1 MYGAIDSMKNNN
13 LIINICDQI
22 SNKQLTHPVKSKIY
36 DPFDIP
42 SDDEEYID
50 KKFNRLKFI
59 KNFDKVNTIIC
70 IDCGIEMD
78 KSFNMTYECKQCGGI
93 EDDFGNGVESISNNC
108 DVISSYNTSDTSAT
122 PIRIAGPNNYMY
134 QKKLVSNT
142 SNYKKT
148 QKKNTND
155 QIINFVY
162 QYKGSTPPKNVV
174 LEAADLYYTIQ
185 QHCIKRG
192 EVRKGTM
199 AACLY
204 RTCIIHNI
212 TRKPK
217 EIADIFGIP
226 QSELSNG
233 EKILDN
239 LIASGLIKIKDS
251 DDLPDYEADH
261 KSDNLDDKQIS
272 AFLSRYF
279 ESLNIPDHVGLD
291 RPNYK
296 EFAMKLIKFTKKYR
310 IAESSI
316 MSSKCAGVVYILS
329 IKRKELNI
337 KRDMI
342 EKECCISKSTF
353 GRFSQ
358 AVFVMLNSD
367 EDKYK
372 KVRSRLR
379 NLFKKYQIPL

>member
-162 QYKGSTPPKNVV
+162 
-174 LEAADLYYTIQ
+174 
-185 QHCIKRG
+185 
-192 EVRKGTM
+192 
-199 AACLY
+199 
-204 RTCIIHNI
+204 
-212 TRKPK
+212 
-217 EIADIFGIP
+217 
-226 QSELSNG
+226 
-233 EKILDN
+233 
-239 LIASGLIKIKDS
+239 
-251 DDLPDYEADH
+251 
-261 KSDNLDDKQIS
+261 
-272 AFLSRYF
+272 
-279 ESLNIPDHVGLD
+279 
-291 RPNYK
+291 
-296 EFAMKLIKFTKKYR
+296 
-310 IAESSI
+310 
-316 MSSKCAGVVYILS
+316 
-329 IKRKELNI
+329 
-337 KRDMI
+337 
-342 EKECCISKSTF
+342 
-353 GRFSQ
+353 
-358 AVFVMLNSD
+358 
-367 EDKYK
+367 
-372 KVRSRLR
+372 
-379 NLFKKYQIPL
+379 